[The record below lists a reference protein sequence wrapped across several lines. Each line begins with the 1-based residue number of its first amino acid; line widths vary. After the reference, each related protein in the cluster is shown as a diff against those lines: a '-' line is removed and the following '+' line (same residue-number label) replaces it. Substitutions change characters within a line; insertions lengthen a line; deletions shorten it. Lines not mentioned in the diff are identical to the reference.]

1 MVFRNFMEVG
11 KGKPMYEIDSK
22 LRKLQDKGTPIQVG
36 LIGAGQMGTDIV
48 AQVECM
54 AGIEI
59 AVVVDLKMET
69 AERAYRVAGTTA
81 DIVEANDLITAEK
94 AIREGR
100 KVIATDYKIAIMVPQ
115 VQVVID
121 ATGSPE
127 MGARITLE
135 CINHKK
141 HIVMMNVECDITVGP
156 ILRQMA
162 ENAGVV
168 YSLTAGDEPGSILEV
183 YRFAKALGFKV
194 IAAGKGKNNPLDIY
208 SNPDKLREKAAARNM
223 SAKML
228 CEFVDGSKTMIEM
241 AAVSNATGLVPDI
254 RGMHGPECNV
264 KDLTRIFCR
273 KDQGGILDK
282 EGVVDYGIGDINPG
296 VFVVVST
303 GHPRLIDSLV
313 QRDMGYGP
321 NYLLFRPYH
330 LCSIE
335 TPLTAAQAVIYGE
348 STAHPMKRLV
358 SECITIAKTDLKA
371 GQVLDGIGEYCYR
384 ASIDT
389 AETARKMNMLPVG
402 LAKGAKL
409 LRDVGVDEVIT
420 YDMVELP
427 KNSVLLQLRRI
438 QDQMMQ

>member
-1 MVFRNFMEVG
+1 
-11 KGKPMYEIDSK
+11 MYEIDNK
-22 LRKLQDKGTPIQVG
+22 LKQLEAEGRPIQVG

-54 AGIEI
+54 VGMEV
-59 AVVVDLKMET
+59 AVVVDLKTETAVNAYRIAGFKGEVIETDNLNT
-69 AERAYRVAGTTA
+69 AERAIAEGKKVATT
-81 DIVEANDLITAEK
+81 N
-94 AIREGR
+94 
-100 KVIATDYKIAIMVPQ
+100 YKLAIMAPQ

-127 MGARITLE
+127 MGARVTLD
-135 CINHKK
+135 CINNKK

-162 ENAGVV
+162 ENAGIV
-168 YSLTAGDEPGSILEV
+168 YSLTAGDEPGSIIEV

-194 IAAGKGKNNPLDIY
+194 IAAGKGKNNPLNIY
-208 SNPDKLREKAAARNM
+208 ATPDDLKEKAEARNM

-241 AAVSNATGLVPDI
+241 AAVSNATGLVPDV
-254 RGMHGPECNV
+254 RGMHGPKCNV
-264 KDLTRIFCR
+264 KDLTKVFCT
-273 KDQGGILDK
+273 KDQGGILEK

-296 VFVVVST
+296 VFVIVT
-303 GHPRLIDSLV
+303 TDHPRLIEGLV
-313 QRDMGYGP
+313 QRDMGNGP

-335 TPLTAAQAVIYGE
+335 TPITAAQAVIYGE
-348 STAHPMKRLV
+348 STAHPMKKLT
-358 SECITIAKTDLKA
+358 SECITIAKQDLKA

-384 ASIDT
+384 ASIEL
-389 AETARKMNMLPVG
+389 AEVARKERMLPVG

-409 LRDVGVDEVIT
+409 LCDVKKDEVVT
-420 YDMVELP
+420 YDMVEL
-427 KNSVLLQLRRI
+427 NNDSVLLQLRRI
-438 QDQMMQ
+438 QDQMYV